1 MIALINKILVFLL
14 MFCILIV
21 VKYGFKFAI
30 AFRKGVSMETE
41 KWDWLKF
48 SGALSYIFT
57 IIFTGLF

>member
-1 MIALINKILVFLL
+1 MITLINKILVFLL

-48 SGALSYIFT
+48 SGSLSYIFT